1 MLTIFT
7 GKSNIIIRN
16 IQSQKMKINLK
27 GFVIKSLSCI
37 AQVWNLLH
45 TFSAEKL
52 TFYELQVQ
60 TTFWVVSSRERQEQ
74 SIFAWPL

>member
-1 MLTIFT
+1 MITVFP

-16 IQSQKMKINLK
+16 MQNQKMKISLK
-27 GFVIKSLSCI
+27 GFVIKLFSYTVH
-37 AQVWNLLH
+37 VWNLLH

-60 TTFWVVSSRERQEQ
+60 TTFWVVSSSERQK
-74 SIFAWPL
+74 